1 MQPASQYVA
10 AVQTVFIQVK
20 RSVSDADQSC
30 CECGAQRI
38 QMIPLQREVCLLHF
52 AALPVPEI
60 LQKLDPPMSNWFC
73 SVPHAMDTISY
84 SIKARQSI
92 FRCCLMTE
100 VYQFQQDMLISL
112 IRYLREKAAQQR
124 DVLLRNK
131 QEIEELKRLRKY
143 VMLSHRVG
151 YI

>member
-1 MQPASQYVA
+1 
-10 AVQTVFIQVK
+10 
-20 RSVSDADQSC
+20 
-30 CECGAQRI
+30 
-38 QMIPLQREVCLLHF
+38 MIPLQQEVCLLHF
-52 AALPVPEI
+52 AALFVPEI

-92 FRCCLMTE
+92 FRCCLVAE

-143 VMLSHRVG
+143 VVLSHRG
-151 YI
+151 PYLTCSKDY